1 MTEPVEPV
9 DLAAIGARIQSL
21 TARLGAIG
29 DAADLAVRL
38 EEACN
43 AGYGAALALEAESRR
58 TRRGILTATD
68 ASTLELI
75 RTLDALELASR
86 ELRRS
91 LTCLRTH
98 AERLGAPCAPGL

>member
-1 MTEPVEPV
+1 VTEPVDPV

-29 DAADLAVRL
+29 DADDLAVRL
-38 EEACN
+38 EDACN

-58 TRRGILTATD
+58 ARRGIVTATD
-68 ASTLELI
+68 ASTLDLV

-91 LTCLRTH
+91 LTSLRTR